1 MAFAT
6 LLGCDGGEGPV
17 RYPPSGEPAEFTLS
31 EVGLYDDIERGVVA
45 ERFLAFEPVVELWSD
60 GATKRR
66 WVSLPRGGVIDTSDP
81 DHWEFPVGTQF
92 FKEFT
97 RDGVRVETRLVARTG
112 PGPND
117 YWMGTFVWREDGRD
131 ADLRVDGVTDA
142 LGTPHD
148 VPEGKACGTCHNG
161 EPGRAL
167 GFGPNSLDGSVGA
180 TLDAIAQRGWF
191 GDAAPGDVLATAP
204 PEDANAHALGYLH
217 INCGPCHNPTGA
229 AWPDTDMVL
238 QQSVFDADS
247 AHSAILDTTVN
258 VELQYF
264 RAEAGALRLV
274 PGAADASALVE
285 RMEQRGPG
293 TQMPPL
299 ATEEVDP
306 EGLALIRAWIN
317 AMPSTD

>member
-1 MAFAT
+1 MAVVT
-6 LLGCDGGEGPV
+6 LLGCDDEPAPV
-17 RYPPSGEPAEFTLS
+17 RYPPPGEPAEFALS
-31 EVGLYDDIERGVVA
+31 EVGLYDDIARGTIA
-45 ERFLAFEPVVELWSD
+45 ARFLEFEPVVELWSD

-66 WVSLPRGGVIDTSDP
+66 WVSIPRGGVIDTSDA

-97 RDGVRVETRLVARTG
+97 RDGVRVETRLIARTG
-112 PGPND
+112 PGPDD

-131 ADLRVDGVTDA
+131 ADLRVDGVVDA
-142 LGTPHD
+142 LGTRHD
-148 VPEGKACGTCHNG
+148 VPEHKTCGTCHNG

-167 GFGPNSLDGSVGA
+167 GFGPNSLDGSAGA
-180 TLDAIAQRGWF
+180 TLDAIARRGWF
-191 GDAAPGDVLATAP
+191 GDTAPEDIRATAP
-204 PEDANAHALGYLH
+204 PQELDTHALAYLH

-238 QQSVFDADS
+238 QQSVFDPDS
-247 AHSAILDTTVN
+247 VHSAILDTTVN

-264 RAEAGALRLV
+264 RAAAGALRLT
-274 PGAADASALVE
+274 PGAAEASALVE

-299 ATEEVDP
+299 ATEDVDA

-317 AMPSTD
+317 AMPLTD